1 MCIRDRNEHAYY
13 TSVSAYEDL
22 TVLNHLPRV
31 HLEVSA
37 TPEHSE
43 QGDAV
48 RVQLHNPSHSLAF
61 QIHLGIHE
69 EKSEDEILPVFW
81 EDNYL
86 SLMPDESRI
95 VVAHYTESHKLEGHP
110 QLEVNGWNVDAPMI
124 SLTAIEHEAVK

>member
-1 MCIRDRNEHAYY
+1 
-13 TSVSAYEDL
+13 
-22 TVLNHLPRV
+22 LPRV